1 MANEASPLRF
11 LNSKPL
17 RILTAV
23 LALQG
28 VLLYAV
34 SRPEFVPEVPPLSSF
49 PLGFGSW
56 HMVQEGFVDEETKTV
71 LQADDL
77 LTRTYTRP
85 GDRAPAN
92 LFIASFR
99 SQRTGKAPHS
109 PKNCLPGAGWVES
122 AAGIMPISLAD
133 GKQIEVNRYV
143 VSKGN
148 SRSVVM
154 YWYQSRDRSVASE
167 YRAKVFVVLDS
178 MRYNRTDTALVRV
191 VVPVAGIDDE
201 GATATAS
208 TFVRD
213 FYPQLR
219 TALPN

>member
-56 HMVQEGFVDEETKTV
+56 HMVQEGFVDEETRTV

-77 LTRTYTRP
+77 LTRTYARP

-99 SQRTGKAPHS
+99 S
-109 PKNCLPGAGWVES
+109 
-122 AAGIMPISLAD
+122 
-133 GKQIEVNRYV
+133 
-143 VSKGN
+143 
-148 SRSVVM
+148 
-154 YWYQSRDRSVASE
+154 
-167 YRAKVFVVLDS
+167 
-178 MRYNRTDTALVRV
+178 
-191 VVPVAGIDDE
+191 
-201 GATATAS
+201 
-208 TFVRD
+208 
-213 FYPQLR
+213 
-219 TALPN
+219 